1 MNVINETPP
10 LTPSP
15 RSLCAEISS
24 PTPAGRKEAPCAA
37 DIIIIMLAL
46 AVVAATAFKLPAHAL
61 VPVRPVPTMTHIVSK
76 ARVAQPQMLGLAQVA
91 AGANLASFGLYG
103 VALVLKPGW
112 LMKNVMMS
120 DDEETWRFSGIPC
133 AIAQY
138 LGAIYLAQA
147 LRMVRALTWMKPMLR
162 TDLLGVGFIQMFL
175 CMVSLARLASGIEK
189 NEVTLTLPLGQ
200 GVMAALALIGG
211 SRL

>member
-1 MNVINETPP
+1 
-10 LTPSP
+10 
-15 RSLCAEISS
+15 
-24 PTPAGRKEAPCAA
+24 
-37 DIIIIMLAL
+37 
-46 AVVAATAFKLPAHAL
+46 
-61 VPVRPVPTMTHIVSK
+61 
-76 ARVAQPQMLGLAQVA
+76 
-91 AGANLASFGLYG
+91 
-103 VALVLKPGW
+103 
-112 LMKNVMMS
+112 MKNVMMS

-175 CMVSLARLASGIEK
+175 HGFPSTVGSGIEK

-200 GVMAALALIGG
+200 GVMAALPSSVARACECHSSFSCIGC
-211 SRL
+211 SHA